1 MQDLNGARQHQQQVW
16 ASGDYAMVERSGVIM
31 SELLC
36 EAVDVRAGQTVL
48 DVACGSGNTALAAAR
63 RFCRVTGVDYVPALL
78 EHGRQ
83 RAAVERL
90 DISYIEA
97 DAVSLPFPDE
107 SFDVV
112 LSTFGVMFAPNQER
126 TASELLR
133 VCRRGGKIG
142 LANWTP
148 DGLQAEFFRV
158 VGRHVPPPSSRTP
171 PTAWGTEERLRVL
184 FGNGIA
190 SLRAKR
196 QGYVLRY
203 HSPEHWI
210 EYYRTHFGPILTA
223 FDALDEPGK
232 QALAKDLL
240 DILRRRNQSNDGTLV
255 VVAEYLEAVAFRA
268 GISTV

>member
-1 MQDLNGARQHQQQVW
+1 MRDVNDTKRHQQQVW
-16 ASGDYAMVERSGVIM
+16 ASGDYAMVERSGVVM

-36 EAVDVRAGQTVL
+36 EAVDLHAGQAVL

-63 RFCRVTGVDYVPALL
+63 RFCHVTAIDYVPALL

-90 DISYIEA
+90 EISYVEG
-97 DAVSLPFPDE
+97 DAENLPFPDE

-126 TASELLR
+126 TAAELLR
-133 VCRRGGKIG
+133 VCRSGGKIG

-158 VGRHVPPPSSRTP
+158 VARHVPPPSPQKP
-171 PTAWGTEERLRVL
+171 PTLWGSEERLGEL
-184 FGNGIA
+184 FGTGIA

-196 QGYVLRY
+196 QQFVLRY
-203 HSPEHWI
+203 YSPEHWI
-210 EYYRTHFGPILTA
+210 EYYRTHFGPVLTA
-223 FDALDEPGK
+223 FDALDDVGK
-232 QALAKDLL
+232 RALARDLL
-240 DILRRRNQSNDGTLV
+240 DVLRRRNQTGDGTLV
-255 VVAEYLEAVAFRA
+255 VVAEYLEAVAVR
-268 GISTV
+268 GGYGVE